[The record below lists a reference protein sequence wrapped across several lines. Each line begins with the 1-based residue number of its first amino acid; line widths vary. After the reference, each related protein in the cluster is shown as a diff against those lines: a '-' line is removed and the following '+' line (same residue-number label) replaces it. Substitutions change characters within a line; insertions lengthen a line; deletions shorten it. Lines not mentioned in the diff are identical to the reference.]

1 MEFSRFVAIGDS
13 QTEGMCDEVA
23 PDMYRGWADRLA
35 DQLAAHNPAVRYA
48 NLAIRGKNTRNTL
61 NEQLEPALALKPDLV
76 AAPLGMNDVI
86 GRADLDVV
94 HSDLEQIYD
103 ALADSGATVIVSTF
117 PDIAQINPL
126 GRLFE
131 SRLFEINDI
140 MRGFA
145 RRHEFVLVDLF
156 AAPILRDRRSW
167 STDRLH
173 ASSLGHERF
182 AAGAAHALGLPGA
195 DPEWGR
201 PLDLVGDP
209 HPIRRTA
216 DDARWLVEFFSPWIV
231 RKLRGRSL
239 GDGRTPKRPELTAI
253 ATPISHPRVSST
265 SAASLNAANVGEA
278 RA

>member
-13 QTEGMCDEVA
+13 QTEGMCDELG
-23 PDMYRGWADRLA
+23 PDTYRGWADRLA
-35 DQLAAHNPAVRYA
+35 EQLADINPGLHYA

-61 NEQLEPALALKPDLV
+61 NEQLAPALAMKPDLV

-94 HSDLEQIYD
+94 HADLEQIYG
-103 ALADSGATVIVSTF
+103 ALAETGATVIISTF

-126 GRLFE
+126 GRAFE
-131 SRLFEINDI
+131 SRLFEVNDI

-145 RRHEFVLVDLF
+145 RRHGFVLVDLF
-156 AAPILRDRRSW
+156 AAPVLRDRRAW

-173 ASSLGHERF
+173 ASSLGHGRF

-195 DPEWGR
+195 DSQWSSALDVTDEPN
-201 PLDLVGDP
+201 PL
-209 HPIRRTA
+209 RRTV
-216 DDARWLVEFFSPWIV
+216 DDARWLVEFFTPWIV

-239 GDGRTPKRPELTAI
+239 GDGRTPKRPLLAPVVAPGNVTA
-253 ATPISHPRVSST
+253 R
-265 SAASLNAANVGEA
+265 
-278 RA
+278 

>member
-13 QTEGMCDEVA
+13 QTEGMCDVA
-23 PDMYRGWADRLA
+23 GPDLYRGWADRLA
-35 DQLAAHNPAVRYA
+35 DQLAGHNPNLRYA

-61 NEQLEPALALKPDLV
+61 EEQLAPALALEPDLV

-94 HSDLEQIYD
+94 HADLEQIYG
-103 ALADSGATVIVSTF
+103 ALAESGATVIVSTF

-131 SRLFEINDI
+131 TRLFEINDI

-145 RRHEFVLVDLF
+145 RRHGFVLVDLF
-156 AAPILRDRRSW
+156 AAPVLRDRRSW

-173 ASSLGHERF
+173 ASSLGHDRF
-182 AAGAAHALGLPGA
+182 AAGAAHALALPDS
-195 DPEWGR
+195 DPGWGR
-201 PLDLVGDP
+201 ALDTVDDPNPL
-209 HPIRRTA
+209 RRTA

-239 GDGRTPKRPELTAI
+239 GDGRSPKRPLLTPVVA
-253 ATPISHPRVSST
+253 PGNV
-265 SAASLNAANVGEA
+265 AAN
-278 RA
+278 